1 MQIYRTRDGDTLDSI
16 VFEYYG
22 SLTPELL
29 AAVYAANPNISDHIQ
44 PFGQGLQ
51 IHLPDADISED
62 GEVEQIKLT
71 TGDGG
76 FSFEDIVSILGLLEK
91 FDISTLG
98 EETSVVDGDWL
109 AIYDVSVAGM
119 RKVTRENF
127 LGDLGFSIYD
137 LTSALL
143 DVSDSIAFSDSSE
156 TGNPNRRA
164 FISDI
169 LALVEDFSIT
179 ALTTAVPTISDF
191 LAFSDESE
199 TGAPVHKAT
208 IHDVLQLASQAS
220 FAISGLTDATIAS
233 TDYLPFSD
241 TSDSG
246 TNKKELVSNL
256 LSLFTVH
263 GQATG
268 IPAVDDF
275 LLFSDESETDD
286 PNRKATVSSVLA
298 LLSSVVFGTPTDTQ
312 VIGWDATNS
321 RMAWN
326 NASNFSGVYHD
337 STLTGT
343 GASDTNVL
351 SVVNALTDAD
361 KTKLDSV
368 FSGAEPNFRQVV
380 AFSAVDGDATGSLD
394 AAEIGFYESLLE
406 VQSGDLS
413 DANRIY
419 IPLSAA
425 TYGADASDANTNK
438 SAVNLETRS
447 LFDAVIAVGGS
458 FLLQCAVRGTTETA
472 YCRAEDVSVYS
483 QGGAKKGWV
492 LTELSWSGATIA
504 MQGEGRSWNIT
515 VSISVPVVADAI
527 LDNVSFDIDALTAE
541 TAPVMTDFLAFYDVS
556 ASDLRK
562 VTLANL
568 LKKYSVNSWT
578 AETAIADSDFV
589 GFYDVSAAVMRKITL
604 SNLLSGIS
612 GSAWKVS
619 DLTAA
624 TPETGDYLVFSDESE
639 TEDPNRKATIATIL
653 ALASQAAFDINAL
666 TAETTVSDSDTVAIY
681 DASASAQRKVTYANF
696 LSDIPWAIQA
706 SAPGSPF
713 DGQGWYDTT
722 SNILKIYDSTGADWF
737 IASAFNHA
745 DFPTGA
751 AALSDTLAFVDV
763 SDSDKTK
770 KDTISDILALGDF
783 VKTRD
788 LEGHEEDL
796 YGSFQQDF
804 LQSDVN
810 ERRSGFIFTTDSSG
824 APTDANAL
832 AQIASVD
839 DGTYCIALSTVL
851 QTNSDADQIV
861 PDYDTAK
868 SAADYPVGKVFY
880 IHSQVPY
887 DTKNYMKCT
896 ITTAGVL
903 VGTGTAAYIYFYAT
917 VDEVETFAN
926 GDYFRISDLEPSDL
940 DIDIPVS
947 AINNLSAGITTA
959 FRDAL
964 KVSGSPTLTQ
974 TTRLFLDTFESVTIS
989 HLNEHLIPKT
999 TAPINISGTFETT
1012 LNDISGKN
1020 SKIGFQNPLH
1030 NGVAQ
1035 IRWALPDNVSVI
1047 GGGTV
1052 PVSDVENY
1060 FDQHHK
1066 FIMTS
1071 GVKVFQ
1077 GIAQNFVKVFGIYY
1091 VNVGSDS
1098 DPATLVGTF
1107 ADGDSVTIRL
1117 QSQLVK
1123 RDEFSDIALADFD
1136 WDDIVAATPVGGDS
1150 LLFWD
1155 DSASAVRRS
1164 TVDTLLSSV
1173 SPSLTN
1179 GLQVTGSDQDLITGI
1194 SAGDVYEIVFIGSKS
1209 SLDSGN
1215 EFVDSI
1221 VFPWDKIA
1229 AGTFRAAPAFTSRLA
1244 GSNDGVLAGNELI
1257 VFTKD
1262 TTDNKIKVR
1271 FNTTAWSGVT
1281 LTLYYY
1287 QVFR

>member
-1 MQIYRTRDGDTLDSI
+1 MHTYRTRAGDTLDSI
-16 VFEYYG
+16 IFEYYG
-22 SLTPELL
+22 SLTPALV
-29 AAVYAANPNISDHIQ
+29 AAVYAANPTISEHIQ
-44 PFGQGLQ
+44 PFEQGLL
-51 IHLPDADISED
+51 ISLPDVSVSETE
-62 GEVEQIKLT
+62 EVEQVTLT
-71 TGDGG
+71 TGGEGTTYEELVQILALLDK
-76 FSFEDIVSILGLLEK
+76 FNISELPETTDVS
-91 FDISTLG
+91 
-98 EETSVVDGDWL
+98 DGDWV
-109 AIYDVSVAGM
+109 AIYDVSASGM
-119 RKVTRENF
+119 SKVKRGDF
-127 LGDLGFSIYD
+127 LGGIGFSISD
-137 LTSALL
+137 LVRASL
-143 DVSDSIAFSDSSE
+143 DVSDSFAFSDESE
-156 TGNPNRRA
+156 TGLPNRRA
-164 FISDI
+164 AISDI

-179 ALTTAVPTISDF
+179 ALTTAVPTPSDF

-199 TGAPVHKAT
+199 AGAPVHKAT
-208 IHDVLQLASQAS
+208 IHDILQLASQAS
-220 FAISGLTDATIAS
+220 FAISDLTVATLAS

-241 TSDSG
+241 TSDSD
-246 TNKKELVSNL
+246 TNKKGLVSDL
-256 LSLFTVH
+256 LSLFSVH
-263 GQATG
+263 GQTTG
-268 IPAVDDF
+268 VPAVDDF
-275 LLFSDESETDD
+275 LLFSDYSETGD
-286 PNRKATVSSVLA
+286 PNRKATITTILG
-298 LLSSVVFGTPTDTQ
+298 LLTSVVQGTPTDGQT
-312 VIGWDATNS
+312 ISWDGTRS
-321 RMAWN
+321 EMAWQN
-326 NASNFSGVYHD
+326 PVVGLSQVHHD
-337 STLTGT
+337 GTLTGLGT
-343 GASDTNVL
+343 DVNVL
-351 SVVNALTDAD
+351 SVVTPFTSAD
-361 KTKLDSV
+361 ETKLDGIE
-368 FSGAEPNFRQVV
+368 SGAEQNFRQSLS
-380 AFSAVDGDATGSLD
+380 FSAVDGDATGSLD

-483 QGGAKKGWV
+483 QGGTKKGWV

-527 LDNVSFDIDALTAE
+527 LDNVPFDIDALTAE
-541 TAPVMTDFLAFYDVS
+541 TAPVTTDFLAIYDVS
-556 ASDLRK
+556 ASALRK
-562 VTLANL
+562 ATLANL

-589 GFYDVSAAVMRKITL
+589 GFYDVSAAGMRKITL

-653 ALASQAAFDINAL
+653 ALASQAAFDINSL
-666 TAETTVSDSDTVAIY
+666 TAVTSVADTDTLAIY

-713 DGQGWYDTT
+713 EGQGWYDTT
-722 SNILKIYDSTGADWF
+722 TNILKIYDGSAWF
-737 IASAFNHA
+737 VASAFNHS
-745 DFPTGA
+745 DFPTGTA
-751 AALSDTLAFVDV
+751 AVSDTLAFVDV

-770 KDTISDILALGDF
+770 KDTISDILALGNF
-783 VKTRD
+783 VSKVD

-804 LQSDVN
+804 LQSDVS

-868 SAADYPVGKVFY
+868 AATDYPTGKVFY

-903 VGTGTAAYIYFYAT
+903 VGEGTAAYIYFYAT

-926 GDYFRISDLEPSDL
+926 GDYFRFSDLEPSDL

-947 AINNLSAGITTA
+947 AINNLSVGITTA
-959 FRDAL
+959 FRTAM
-964 KVSGSPTLTQ
+964 KVSGTPTLTQ

-989 HLNEHLIPKT
+989 HLNEHIIPKT
-999 TAPINISGTFETT
+999 TGPINISGTFETT

-1047 GGGTV
+1047 GGDTV

-1071 GVKVFQ
+1071 GAKVFQ

-1194 SAGDVYEIVFIGSKS
+1194 SAGDVYEIMFIGSKS

-1244 GSNDGVLAGNELI
+1244 GSNDGVLAGNELV

-1287 QVFR
+1287 QIFR

>member
-1 MQIYRTRDGDTLDSI
+1 
-16 VFEYYG
+16 
-22 SLTPELL
+22 
-29 AAVYAANPNISDHIQ
+29 
-44 PFGQGLQ
+44 
-51 IHLPDADISED
+51 
-62 GEVEQIKLT
+62 
-71 TGDGG
+71 
-76 FSFEDIVSILGLLEK
+76 
-91 FDISTLG
+91 
-98 EETSVVDGDWL
+98 
-109 AIYDVSVAGM
+109 
-119 RKVTRENF
+119 
-127 LGDLGFSIYD
+127 
-137 LTSALL
+137 
-143 DVSDSIAFSDSSE
+143 
-156 TGNPNRRA
+156 
-164 FISDI
+164 
-169 LALVEDFSIT
+169 
-179 ALTTAVPTISDF
+179 
-191 LAFSDESE
+191 
-199 TGAPVHKAT
+199 
-208 IHDVLQLASQAS
+208 
-220 FAISGLTDATIAS
+220 
-233 TDYLPFSD
+233 
-241 TSDSG
+241 
-246 TNKKELVSNL
+246 
-256 LSLFTVH
+256 
-263 GQATG
+263 
-268 IPAVDDF
+268 
-275 LLFSDESETDD
+275 
-286 PNRKATVSSVLA
+286 
-298 LLSSVVFGTPTDTQ
+298 
-312 VIGWDATNS
+312 
-321 RMAWN
+321 MAWQN
-326 NASNFSGVYHD
+326 PVVGLSQVHHD
-337 STLTGT
+337 GTLTGLGT
-343 GASDTNVL
+343 DVNVL
-351 SVVNALTDAD
+351 SVVNPFTSAN
-361 KTKLDSV
+361 KTKLDGIE
-368 FSGAEPNFRQVV
+368 SGADQNFRQSVS
-380 AFSAVDGDATGSLD
+380 FSAVDGDATGRLD
-394 AAEIGFYESLLE
+394 DAEIGFYSGLLE
-406 VQSGDLS
+406 VQSGEIEDVGT
-413 DANRIY
+413 IY
-419 IPLSAA
+419 IPLAAA
-425 TYGADASDANTNK
+425 TFNTDATEGSTDK
-438 SAVNLETRS
+438 DAVNLQTRS
-447 LFDAVIAVGGS
+447 LFDAMSELGGS
-458 FLLQCAVRGTTETA
+458 VLLQCYVRNTTAEA
-472 YCRAEDVSVYS
+472 YCVAESISIYN
-483 QGGAKKGWV
+483 QGGVKKGWQ
-492 LTELSWSGATIA
+492 LTDLSWSGAAIT
-504 MQGEGRSWNIT
+504 MQGDGRSWNIT
-515 VSISVPVVADAI
+515 ASVSVPVVASLL
-527 LDNVSFDIDALTAE
+527 LDGAVFDINALTAE
-541 TAPVMTDFLAFYDVS
+541 TSVNDADMLAIYDAS
-556 ASDLRK
+556 AS
-562 VTLANL
+562 A
-568 LKKYSVNSWT
+568 
-578 AETAIADSDFV
+578 
-589 GFYDVSAAVMRKITL
+589 MRKMTR
-604 SNLLSGIS
+604 SNFLSGIS

-639 TEDPNRKATIATIL
+639 TGDPNRKATIATIL
-653 ALASQAAFDINAL
+653 ALASQAAFDINNL
-666 TAETTVSDSDTVAIY
+666 TAVTSVADTDTLAIY
-681 DASASAQRKVTYANF
+681 DASVSAQRKVTYANF
-696 LSDIPWAIQA
+696 LSDIPWAIQG

-722 SNILKIYDSTGADWF
+722 SNILKIYDGSAWF
-737 IASAFNHA
+737 VASAFNHA
-745 DFPTGA
+745 DFPTGT

-804 LQSDVN
+804 LQSDVS

-868 SAADYPVGKVFY
+868 SAADYPTGKVFY

-903 VGTGTAAYIYFYAT
+903 VGEGTAAYIYFYAT

-959 FRDAL
+959 FRNAL

-989 HLNEHLIPKT
+989 HLNEHIIPKT
-999 TAPINISGTFETT
+999 TGPINISGTFETT

-1047 GGGTV
+1047 GGDTV

-1071 GVKVFQ
+1071 GTKVFQ

-1179 GLQVTGSDQDLITGI
+1179 GLQVTGLDQDLITGI

-1244 GSNDGVLAGNELI
+1244 GSNDGVLAGNELV

-1262 TTDNKIKVR
+1262 TTDNKIQVR
-1271 FNTTAWSGVT
+1271 FNATAWSGVT